1 MMELPQLIRLPAGFK
16 LDSPAGQELMQ
27 IIEGMKLL
35 GTALSDAQEA
45 EAKLL
50 RVIKHAA
57 NCPSISCIH
66 GYAQRILESYPVE
79 PLVHKPEEA

>member
-1 MMELPQLIRLPAGFK
+1 MMKIPRLIRLPAGFK

-50 RVIKHAA
+50 RVTKHAA
-57 NCPSISCIH
+57 NCPSIACIH
-66 GYAQRILESYPVE
+66 SYARLALEGQPIE